1 MEATYQFLL
10 LFALSVLLAI
20 FAGLTLRLLLL
31 LVVLRDLGLKAVLLL
46 RL

>member
-1 MEATYQFLL
+1 MDATYQFLL
-10 LFALSVLLAI
+10 LVALSVLLAI